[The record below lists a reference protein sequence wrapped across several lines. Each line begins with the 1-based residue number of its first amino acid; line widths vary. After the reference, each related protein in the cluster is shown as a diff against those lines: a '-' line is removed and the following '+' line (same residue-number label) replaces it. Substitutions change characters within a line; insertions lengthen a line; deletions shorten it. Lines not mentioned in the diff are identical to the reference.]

1 MINQVLLRY
10 DSIPLVKDIGYGN
23 PAELWTHPDRIL
35 DFHVFLYIIS
45 GEFQVIEEGIEY
57 ILHGGEAFFLRK
69 GLHHWGLPK
78 TLPGT
83 SWYWIHFYDKSDADY
98 YGLDETTAFMV
109 GPSAGHINAEQYQ
122 VKLAL
127 PKRMKPAV
135 SHLLQVRLKELKEL
149 YELPGSCR
157 PMILSLKTAE
167 LLLDL
172 YQEAAAN
179 ATSKAD
185 VTIGKI
191 IQYLE
196 ACDPAGKFD
205 SKQLA
210 DRLNMNYAYLSTLFT
225 KKVGMSIQ
233 AYHTRLRIHQAMELL
248 RHSSS
253 NISEVSDRLGFSSP
267 YHFSHV
273 FKKTNGISPTQYLK
287 QIYRS

>member
-1 MINQVLLRY
+1 MSNQVLLRY
-10 DSIPLVKDIGYGN
+10 DSIPLVKDIGFGN
-23 PAELWTHPDRIL
+23 PNPLWTHPDRLL
-35 DFHVFLYIIS
+35 DFHVFLYIVN
-45 GEFQVIEEGIEY
+45 GEFQVIEEGTEY
-57 ILHGGEAFFLRK
+57 ILQGGEAFFLRK

-83 SWYWIHFYDKSDADY
+83 SWYWIHFYDKSDGEDC
-98 YGLDETTAFMV
+98 GPDETTAFMA
-109 GPSAGHINAEQYQ
+109 GPSGGHISAEQYQ

-127 PKRMKPAV
+127 PKRMKPAS
-135 SHLLQVRLKELKEL
+135 SHQIQVRLKELKEL
-149 YELPGSCR
+149 YEQPGSCR

-179 ATSKAD
+179 ETSKAD
-185 VTIGKI
+185 VTTGKV

-196 ACDPAGKFD
+196 ACDPAHKFE

-210 DRLNMNYAYLSTLFT
+210 DHLNMNYAYLSTLFT

-248 RHSSS
+248 RHPAS
-253 NISEVSDRLGFSSP
+253 NISEVSERLGFSSP

-273 FKKTNGISPTQYLK
+273 FKKTSGLSPTQFLK